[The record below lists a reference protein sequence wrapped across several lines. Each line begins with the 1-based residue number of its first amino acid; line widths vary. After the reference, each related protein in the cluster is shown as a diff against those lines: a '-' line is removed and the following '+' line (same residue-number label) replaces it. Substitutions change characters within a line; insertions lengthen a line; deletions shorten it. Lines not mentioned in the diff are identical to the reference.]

1 MKRWIVCWLSW
12 KDFPRKKFGHD
23 LMMKDKSVMSDF
35 GQRIANLSPEKRALL
50 ERRLMKKEAGSASKV
65 SEPKKT
71 TKSKIGASQTSP
83 PLQPVSRDGRL
94 RPSFAQERLWFVSQL
109 ETDNPFYNIP
119 VAVRI
124 TGPLKV
130 NAIEKSINE
139 IIRRHEVLRTT
150 CSTIDGEPVQ
160 VIAPDASFALPV
172 LDLTSLPKP
181 EREDKAMKLATQE
194 ARRAFDLTNGPV
206 FRATLLRLS
215 EEDHLLL
222 LTTHHFVADGW
233 SMDVLYRELSTHY
246 ETFFTGRP
254 SPLPELPIQYADF
267 AYWQRQRL
275 QGEVLETQ
283 LRYWK
288 KQLAGALAVTELPAD
303 RQRPAV
309 QTHRGSMQSFALP
322 ATLSEAIK
330 ALSRREG
337 VTLFMTLLAAFQT
350 LLHRYTGQD
359 DIVVGTAVSNRN
371 RIETEGLIGPFAN
384 NVALRTDFSGNPTFR
399 QLLGRVREVAVGAY
413 AHQDLPWEKLIE
425 ELHPERDPSRNQV
438 FQMFFVL
445 HEHSMEKNL
454 KLPGLSLRN
463 FRTEL
468 GTARFDLSL
477 GVTNEKNNLSGCVEY
492 NTDLFDRFT
501 ITRLLGHFQVLL
513 EGVVF
518 DAGQPISSLP
528 LLTEAERH
536 QVLVAWNDTQGDY
549 PNASCLHQLFEA
561 QVTRTPEAIATIF
574 GDQSLTYCE
583 LNARAN
589 QLANHLRTLGV
600 KPEVLVGL
608 CVERSLEM
616 VVGLLGILKAGA
628 AFVPLDPVYP
638 RERLT
643 VILEDSRLPL
653 LLTQDRLVVSFPENR
668 IRVIRLDTD
677 WELIARESREDLS
690 SGARPENLAY
700 VTYTSGSTGKPK
712 GVMIENRSVVNVLT
726 SFIRTYGL
734 SAADRILQQTSIS
747 FDVFVNEIFPVL
759 CVGGAIVIPE
769 KDDVLDLERLTRLIA
784 KHRVTIIGAAPSLLA
799 ALNAENHD
807 VSTLRLILSGG
818 EVLSYSDVDRLIKST
833 VVTNGYGPTETT
845 ICALSYDLDP
855 QGLGKDATIPIGKPL
870 MNYKVYILDKNL
882 ESMPVGCPGELCISG
897 VGLAR
902 GYLNAPELT
911 AESFV
916 PNPFTPG
923 ERLYRTGDLARWLP
937 DGNVEFLG
945 RIDDQVKIRG
955 IRIEPAEIEAALDE
969 YEAVRK
975 TVVMA
980 REDGRGDKRLAAYVV
995 LDHEPSPTVN
1005 ELRGFLKQKLPGYM
1019 VPSTFVFLDAVPLT
1033 PSGKVDRQALP
1044 APDLDRPKLE
1054 DRFVAPRTSLE
1065 RLIAEIWQDLLGMD
1079 RVGRYDNFFDLGGH
1093 SLLSMQV
1100 VARLEKKL
1108 GLRVNPGELIFQTL
1122 AQLASSCEVQM
1133 DSVRRSESMTVA
1145 QKLRNAFKNTLF
1157 RRKNSFN

>member
-1 MKRWIVCWLSW
+1 MT
-12 KDFPRKKFGHD
+12 DF
-23 LMMKDKSVMSDF
+23 S
-35 GQRIANLSPEKRALL
+35 QRIANLSPEKRALL
-50 ERRLMKKEAGSASKV
+50 ERRLMKKQLGLASEV
-65 SEPKKT
+65 SERKKT
-71 TKSKIGASQTSP
+71 TKIKIGASQTFP
-83 PLQPVSRDGRL
+83 PLQPVSRDRRL
-94 RPSFAQERLWFVSQL
+94 LLSFAQERLWFVSQL

-124 TGPLKV
+124 TGPLNV
-130 NAIEKSINE
+130 SALEKSINE

-150 CSTIDGEPVQ
+150 CSTIDGQPIQ
-160 VIAPDASFALPV
+160 IIIPAASLALSMV
-172 LDLTSLPKP
+172 DLRGLPKP
-181 EREDKAMKLATQE
+181 DREDRAMKLATQE
-194 ARRAFDLTNGPV
+194 ARRPFDLANGPV
-206 FRATLLRLS
+206 LRASLMWLS
-215 EEDHLLL
+215 EEDYLLL

-246 ETFFTGRP
+246 ETFSTGRP
-254 SPLPELPIQYADF
+254 SPLPELPIQCADF

-283 LRYWK
+283 RRYWK
-288 KQLAGALAVTELPAD
+288 KQLSGAPAVTELPID

-309 QTHRGSMQSFALP
+309 QTYRGSMQSFELP
-322 ATLSEAIK
+322 ETLSEVIK

-337 VTLFMTLLAAFQT
+337 VTLFMTLVAAFQT

-371 RIETEGLIGPFAN
+371 RIETEALIGPFSN
-384 NVALRTDFSGNPTFR
+384 NLALRTDFSGSPTFR
-399 QLLGRVREVAVGAY
+399 QLLARVREVAVGAY
-413 AHQDLPWEKLIE
+413 THQDLPWEKLIE
-425 ELHPERDPSRNQV
+425 ELQPERDLSRNQV

-445 HEHSMEKNL
+445 HEHSVKQNL
-454 KLPGLSLRN
+454 KLPGLSVRN
-463 FRTEL
+463 FRIEL

-492 NTDLFDRFT
+492 NTDLFDRST

-513 EGVVF
+513 EGVGF
-518 DAGQPISSLP
+518 DPDQPISRLP

-549 PNASCLHQLFEA
+549 PNACCLHQLFEA

-574 GDQSLTYCE
+574 GDQLLTYRE

-600 KPEVLVGL
+600 GPDVLVGL

-616 VVGLLGILKAGA
+616 VVGLLGILKAGG
-628 AFVPLDPVYP
+628 AFVPLDPAYP
-638 RERLT
+638 MERLT
-643 VILEDSRLPL
+643 VILEDSRSPV
-653 LLTQDRLVVSFPENR
+653 LLTQDRLAESFAENGPH
-668 IRVIRLDTD
+668 IIPLDTD
-677 WELIARESREDLS
+677 WEIIARESRENLS
-690 SGARPENLAY
+690 SGATPENLAY

-726 SFIRTYGL
+726 SFIKTYGL
-734 SAADRILQQTSIS
+734 SAADRLLQQTSIS
-747 FDVFVNEIFPVL
+747 FDVSVNEIFPIL
-759 CVGGAIVIPE
+759 CVGGVVVLPN
-769 KDDVLDLERLTRLIA
+769 KDEVLDLGRLTRLIA
-784 KHRVTIIGAAPSLLA
+784 EHRVTIIGAAPSLLA
-799 ALNAENHD
+799 ALNGENHD
-807 VSTLRLILSGG
+807 LSTLRLILSGG
-818 EVLSYSDVDRLIKST
+818 EALSYNDVDRLLKST
-833 VVTNGYGPTETT
+833 MVTNGYGPTETT

-855 QGLGKDATIPIGKPL
+855 QGLGKEATIPIGKPL
-870 MNYKVYILDKNL
+870 MNYKVYILDKHL
-882 ESMPVGCPGELCISG
+882 ECMPVGSPGELCISG

-923 ERLYRTGDLARWLP
+923 ERLYRTGDLAKWLS
-937 DGNVEFLG
+937 DGNIEFLG

-955 IRIEPAEIEAALDE
+955 IRIEPAEIEVSLDE
-969 YEAVRK
+969 HEAVRK

-980 REDGRGDKRLAAYVV
+980 REDQRGDKGLVAYVV
-995 LDHEPSPTVN
+995 LDREPAPTIN

-1019 VPSTFVFLDAVPLT
+1019 APSAFVFLEALPLT

-1044 APDLDRPKLE
+1044 APDYDRARLG
-1054 DRFVAPRTSLE
+1054 DTFVAPRTSLE
-1065 RLIAEIWQDLLGMD
+1065 TIIAEIWQDVLGVD

-1100 VARLEKKL
+1100 IARLEKKL
-1108 GLRVNPGELIFQTL
+1108 GLRVSPGEFVFQTL
-1122 AQLASSCEVQM
+1122 AQLASSCSERL
-1133 DSVRRSESMTVA
+1133 DSVPRTEPTTAVE
-1145 QKLRNAFKNTLF
+1145 KLCKALKNTLF
-1157 RRKNSFN
+1157 WRKDSVN